1 MDNLFGDLRFGARR
15 RIRATA
21 CQAAAEYAGRW
32 GWTVALGG
40 SQARSGATARW
51 QGDGQPPIGDRCD
64 CGRPHC
70 AAPGLHPP
78 HGADARELPPGATSH
93 EARTL
98 WDGTAE
104 ASVLLPTGRSFDVLD
119 VPEPAGLRALVR
131 LERMGTQV
139 GPVLASP
146 AGRLL
151 FFVAR
156 GTAEKLPD
164 LLYRM
169 GWDDAALD
177 LSCHG
182 EGGYLAA
189 PPTVLPGL
197 GPMRW
202 LRHPCRESAAR
213 PPEARLLLGTL
224 AYACHRGRE
233 RVVAAEPAW
242 LAS

>member
-1 MDNLFGDLRFGARR
+1 MDNLFGDLRFGSRR

-40 SQARSGATARW
+40 SQPRSGPAARPRPT
-51 QGDGQPPIGDRCD
+51 GPCA

-78 HGADARELPPGATSH
+78 HGGAARELPPGAAPH
-93 EARTL
+93 EAREL
-98 WDGTAE
+98 WEGE
-104 ASVLLPTGRSFDVLD
+104 PGASVLLPAGRTFDVLD

-146 AGRLL
+146 GGRLL

-156 GTAEKLPD
+156 GTAAKLPD

-177 LSCHG
+177 LVCHG
-182 EGGYLAA
+182 EGTFLAA

-197 GPMRW
+197 GPVRW

-233 RVVAAEPAW
+233 RAVAAEPAW

>member
-1 MDNLFGDLRFGARR
+1 MDTLFGDLRFGSRR
-15 RIRATA
+15 RSRATA

-40 SQARSGATARW
+40 SPVQSPGGRCAGRTG
-51 QGDGQPPIGDRCD
+51 PCD

-78 HGADARELPPGATSH
+78 RGAAARELAPGAAAH
-93 EARTL
+93 EVRAL
-98 WDGTAE
+98 WGGGVE
-104 ASVLLPTGRSFDVLD
+104 ATVLLPAGRTFDVLD

-139 GPVLASP
+139 GPVLCAP
-146 AGRLL
+146 TGRLL

-156 GTAEKLPD
+156 DTADKLPD

-177 LSCHG
+177 LHCHG
-182 EGGYLAA
+182 EGAYLAA
-189 PPTVLPGL
+189 PPTAFGGL
-197 GPMRW
+197 GPVRW
-202 LRHPCRESAAR
+202 LRRPCRESAAR

-233 RVVAAEPAW
+233 RAVAAEPAW